1 MLCIFVKLIYYYN
14 NTAMMLSFLLQAYMK
29 HFCSLLIHVSYY
41 ITFNFNILTKTFSFI
56 PSLICHKICNSDI
69 IFFVSFQTQFYL
81 TRLNLQFQKDI
92 IDLKVPYKIMLYIWP
107 NLGNNFLKFLL
118 PVL

>member
-1 MLCIFVKLIYYYN
+1 MFFVSLYETLLLFSPILHIPYFILLDYFEIF
-14 NTAMMLSFLLQAYMK
+14 FD
-29 HFCSLLIHVSYY
+29 
-41 ITFNFNILTKTFSFI
+41 ILTKTFSFV
-56 PSLICHKICNSDI
+56 PSLICHKICNTDI